1 MNFQKNGNKIK
12 IQYVGV
18 CQKDVSIK
26 VYDANDTNPHY
37 YLYELGDLSSLRIRI
52 VDSAIEDVLKASESK
67 IKNLTQVYSVDSV
80 AMNVF
85 RDGIIK
91 FKFSE
96 NKYDTNYIVT
106 SKENLK
112 KLEDFY
118 TEIEQILNKN
128 KYNIK
133 FEVGHYTTGF
143 SCIAE
148 LV

>member
-1 MNFQKNGNKIK
+1 
-12 IQYVGV
+12 
-18 CQKDVSIK
+18 
-26 VYDANDTNPHY
+26 
-37 YLYELGDLSSLRIRI
+37 
-52 VDSAIEDVLKASESK
+52 
-67 IKNLTQVYSVDSV
+67 
-80 AMNVF
+80 MNVF
-85 RDGIIK
+85 RDGIIIK

-96 NKYDTNYIVT
+96 NKYDTNYIVS